1 MYHAIQANQN
11 KLGVHW
17 DDPENEGQIGKGA
30 NISSEDEEKVW
41 QSMIDMKVC
50 CLQKKKKRA
59 NKLISQMFLFLCQ
72 KNHSLKPFRNK
83 GWRWLP
89 YMEKILPVAGATGAH
104 SYAPTEAKP
113 PPLVD
118 HDSDHDSD
126 HVISPALTHNSDE
139 MDINGIIPSATSIS
153 ATTPSTD
160 ISSST
165 SADILQ
171 PPATKQQ
178 RLSEDGGASRSTLSA
193 PSEQSQ
199 KSEKGKAKASN
210 RSRSSACSTSS
221 TTQRINKVTPSAALI
236 ELHGSV
242 DRMTKAI
249 IAASKPPESA
259 EDKAITQCL
268 DAVRLVQE
276 CDDGFSLQEKAA
288 LIVFFGSHT
297 KKADMYLTLDDPELR
312 RAVIKTWIERL

>member
-1 MYHAIQANQN
+1 
-11 KLGVHW
+11 
-17 DDPENEGQIGKGA
+17 
-30 NISSEDEEKVW
+30 
-41 QSMIDMKVC
+41 
-50 CLQKKKKRA
+50 
-59 NKLISQMFLFLCQ
+59 
-72 KNHSLKPFRNK
+72 
-83 GWRWLP
+83 
-89 YMEKILPVAGATGAH
+89 MEKILPVAGATGAH
-104 SYAPTEAKP
+104 SYTPTEAKP

-118 HDSDHDSD
+118 HDSDHDSG
-126 HVISPALTHNSDE
+126 HAISPALTHNSDE
-139 MDINGIIPSATSIS
+139 IDINGIIPSATSIS

-178 RLSEDGGASRSTLSA
+178 RLSKDGGASQSTLSA

-199 KSEKGKAKASN
+199 KSEKGKVKASN

-221 TTQRINKVTPSAALI
+221 ETSSTTQRINKVTLSAALI

-249 IAASKPPESA
+249 IAASKPPKSA

-268 DAVRLVQE
+268 DAVCLVQE